1 MSMPAAKPSSF
12 PHWVT
17 WLSLGGAVLLF
28 FGNTVP
34 AVRERAALQLAQHEL
49 DRLRVQYDA
58 ALVAARLSAPT
69 GRNGEAADLQS
80 LLVAIDRL
88 GWTPDELLRHYP
100 ETAVGDAG
108 EPSAGDARP
117 R

>member
-1 MSMPAAKPSSF
+1 MPMPAAKPSSF

-49 DRLRVQYDA
+49 DRLRGQYDD
-58 ALVAARLSAPT
+58 ALAAARLAAPT
-69 GRNGEAADLQS
+69 GRNGETADLQS

-88 GWTPDELLRHYP
+88 GWTPDELLRHHP
-100 ETAVGDAG
+100 EPPVRAAD
-108 EPSAGDARP
+108 RQ